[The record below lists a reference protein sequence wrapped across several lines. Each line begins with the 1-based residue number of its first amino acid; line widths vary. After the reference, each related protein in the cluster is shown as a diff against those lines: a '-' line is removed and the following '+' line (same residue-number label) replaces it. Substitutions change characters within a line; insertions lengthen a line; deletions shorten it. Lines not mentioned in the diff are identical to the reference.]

1 MPRIVA
7 DPAIP
12 GIAAALAPHE
22 AELVLVP
29 GRQWTPALVREADAL
44 LLRSVTRVDRELL
57 QGSRVRFVASATSGI
72 DHVDTGWLA
81 RQGIDFVHARGCN
94 ARSVAEYVLACL
106 LVLYPQGLEGLTVG
120 IVGRGEVGSRLQ
132 ALLGALGVRC
142 LVNDPPLAEQGVPGL
157 SPLEALT
164 AADVISLH
172 VPLTREGP
180 HPTQGLIG
188 DEFLAALKPGT
199 VLINSARGGV
209 VEESALLRWL
219 AGTPGNQAVID
230 CWQGEPEID
239 PALLQAAVLAT
250 PHIAGYSLDGRLR
263 AGRLVY
269 QALCRAFGWEPLGL
283 PACRPPAA
291 GGALHPEGEA
301 PWELLRSTVLS
312 CYDPRCDAA
321 ALHRLREGDGRV
333 PGTAFEALRRDYPVR
348 REFPATAVRLE
359 RTPEGGAELLQAAGF
374 HLSRAGSP
382 GPSNER
388 RE

>member
-1 MPRIVA
+1 MLRVVA

-12 GIAAALAPHE
+12 GLAGALAPHD
-22 AELVLVP
+22 ADLVLVP

-44 LLRSVTRVDRELL
+44 LVRSVTRVNRELL

-81 RQGIDFVHARGCN
+81 RSGIAFAHARGCN

-106 LVLYPQGLEGLTVG
+106 LLLYPEGLEGLTVG

-132 ALLGALGVRC
+132 ALLEALGARC
-142 LVNDPPLAEQGVPGL
+142 LVNDPPLEEEGVQGL

-180 HPTQGLIG
+180 HPTWGLIG
-188 DEFLAALKPGT
+188 GEFLAALMPGA

-209 VEESALLRWL
+209 VEEAALLRWL
-219 AGTPGNQAVID
+219 AGAPGNRAVID
-230 CWQGEPEID
+230 CWRGEPEID
-239 PALLQAAVLAT
+239 PALLEAAVLAT

-269 QALCRAFGWEPLGL
+269 QALCRALGWEPLGL
-283 PACRPPAA
+283 AACRPPPA
-291 GGALHPEGEA
+291 GGPLRPAGRT
-301 PWELLRSTVLS
+301 PWELLRDAVLS
-312 CYDPRCDAA
+312 CYDPRRDAA
-321 ALHRLREGDGRV
+321 ALHRLRERDGRV
-333 PGTAFEALRRDYPVR
+333 PGPAFEALRRDYPVR
-348 REFPATAVRLE
+348 REFPATALRLE
-359 RTPEGGAELLQAAGF
+359 RAPQGAAGLLQAAGF
-374 HLSRAGSP
+374 HLS
-382 GPSNER
+382 
-388 RE
+388 